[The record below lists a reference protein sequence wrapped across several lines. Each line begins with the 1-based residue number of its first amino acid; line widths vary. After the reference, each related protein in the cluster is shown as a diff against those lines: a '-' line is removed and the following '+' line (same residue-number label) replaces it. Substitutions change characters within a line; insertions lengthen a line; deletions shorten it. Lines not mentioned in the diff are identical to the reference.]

1 MQKYKN
7 KKRNTMIL
15 HYLISL
21 VMKWKQRL
29 PQNVLTEAEIKLTEY
44 VSFKKYPEWLRL
56 VRYHAVEQERDFA
69 FLTNLAHLTAL
80 EVANLYNFSQMAEA
94 SPQNQ
99 EVLGN
104 KRKCSPHTN
113 LYRHHCLL
121 SCGYRPDSNGT
132 LIPQRLS
139 ALL

>member
-44 VSFKKYPEWLRL
+44 VSFKKYPE
-56 VRYHAVEQERDFA
+56 
-69 FLTNLAHLTAL
+69 
-80 EVANLYNFSQMAEA
+80 
-94 SPQNQ
+94 
-99 EVLGN
+99 
-104 KRKCSPHTN
+104 
-113 LYRHHCLL
+113 
-121 SCGYRPDSNGT
+121 
-132 LIPQRLS
+132 
-139 ALL
+139 